1 MTPVLIGRWQTR
13 LFLLGIIGTLITI
26 PFAAFAGGLAFEVLA
41 FVTITGLF
49 WDIIY
54 SFIQKF
60 HWDRDWPAVFQFGAG
75 VWEFFILL
83 IAAFGFGVFGPG
95 NPALLFIH
103 YWTVWFITFFIS
115 QSLMRILFPR
125 WRFFG
130 GRIF

>member
-13 LFLLGIIGTLITI
+13 LFLLAVIGTLITI
-26 PFAAFAGGLAFEVLA
+26 PFAIVAGENAFEALA
-41 FVTITGLF
+41 FVTISGLF

-54 SFIQKF
+54 TFIQKF

-75 VWEFFILL
+75 VWEFIILL

-95 NPALLFIH
+95 NPVLLIIH

-115 QSLMRILFPR
+115 QSFMRILFPR

-130 GRIF
+130 GRIL